1 MNKTSNQDTIIFD
14 RNSRFRFHKVMMAKA
29 NMKPSVHAV
38 ETAVRVQIVK
48 DFKRKK

>member
-1 MNKTSNQDTIIFD
+1 
-14 RNSRFRFHKVMMAKA
+14 MMVKA

-48 DFKRKK
+48 DVKANKK